1 MSSIDQSRA
10 YLSLRE
16 QITQIRNE
24 FGEATAWRI
33 VEQAVIAN
41 MHSEKYV
48 IHTVS
53 NAQAIQALRNK
64 KAGETA

>member
-33 VEQAVIAN
+33 VEQAVIVN